1 MKEKT
6 IEVYYD
12 LGLFKDARD
21 VEEFLKDSFSFL
33 INREYDVYI
42 KIGKDYNKFVTCSYV
57 WWYEFVTAEKLQKY
71 YTRAKEIYLSEF
83 EYLEDARGYYE
94 KYLGSL
100 GIGDLYSLMK
110 KDGSKAV
117 FLLIYLLMLKDDVV
131 LKGKTV

>member
-6 IEVYYD
+6 VDVYYD

-21 VEEFLKDSFSFL
+21 VDEFLNDSFSFL
-33 INREYDVYI
+33 MNREYDVYI
-42 KIGKDYNKFVTCSYV
+42 KIGKDYDKFVTCSYV
-57 WWYEFVTAEKLQKY
+57 WWYEFVTFDTLYKY

-100 GIGDLYSLMK
+100 GIGDLNSLMK
-110 KDGSKAV
+110 KDENRAV
-117 FLLIYLLMLKDDVV
+117 FLLMYLLMLKDDVV
-131 LKGKTV
+131 LKSKTV